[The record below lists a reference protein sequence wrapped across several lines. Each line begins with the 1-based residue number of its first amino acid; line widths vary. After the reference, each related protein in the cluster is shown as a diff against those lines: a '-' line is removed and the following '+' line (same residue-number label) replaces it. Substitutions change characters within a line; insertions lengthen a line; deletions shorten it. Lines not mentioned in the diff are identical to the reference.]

1 LNVRTSLIFAL
12 AVVATAS
19 PALAEKALPLHI
31 GGRVAPAEDGKGYIH
46 QWPGTYFEGRFRGTA
61 AAVRVQDNA
70 NILDIFIDGQLVRTI
85 TKPGDGQ
92 VEFANLSDQE
102 HSIRVE
108 KRTEAAWTSAQFV
121 GVFVPDSA
129 EVLSVKPR
137 ARQIE
142 FIGDSY
148 TVGYGNTS
156 PKRECPG
163 DGVWAMTQTQL
174 AFGPLTA
181 KHFNA
186 DYRVN
191 AISGRGIVR
200 NYNGGAGLH
209 LPEAYPNIINL
220 DNGTVLETDTKTDD
234 WAPQV
239 MVIGLGTND
248 FSTPLNPGEK
258 WKSRDELQKDYV
270 TNYIAFVQRLRADNP
285 GAYFVLMAT
294 DQANGEIQ
302 GQVAKVLAGLK
313 AAGETRVA
321 FLGMNGLSFE
331 GCDWHPSAADDRKVS
346 DSLIAFL
353 NSQTDIWQNR

>member
-1 LNVRTSLIFAL
+1 LRNSLFLTL
-12 AVVATAS
+12 AVLAAAS
-19 PALAEKALPLHI
+19 PALAEKSLPLHI
-31 GGRVAPAEDGKGYIH
+31 GGRVAKTPIGQGYLH
-46 QWPGTYFEGRFRGTA
+46 QWPGTYFEGRFRGTSL
-61 AAVRVQDNA
+61 AVRVNDSV
-70 NILDIFIDGQLVRTI
+70 NILDIFVDGQLVRTI

-92 VEFANLSDQE
+92 VEFTGLTDSE
-102 HSIRVE
+102 HSVRVE
-108 KRTEAAWTSAQFV
+108 KRTEAAWTSAQFS
-121 GVFVPDSA
+121 GIFIPDSA

-163 DGVWAMTQTQL
+163 DGVWATTQTQL

-200 NYNGGAGLH
+200 NYNGSAGLH
-209 LPEAYPNIINL
+209 MPEAYPNIINQENAPIR
-220 DNGTVLETDTKTDD
+220 DSDMAADD
-234 WAPQV
+234 WTPQV
-239 MVIGLGTND
+239 IVIGLGTND

-258 WKSRDELQKDYV
+258 WKTRDELQKDYV
-270 TNYIAFVQRLRADNP
+270 ANYIAFVRELRTVNP

-302 GQVAKVLAGLK
+302 AQVAKVMAGLK
-313 AAGETRVA
+313 ANGETRVA
-321 FLGMNGLSFE
+321 FVPMNGLTFE
-331 GCDWHPSAADDRKVS
+331 GCDWHPSTADDRKIS
-346 DSLIAFL
+346 DSLVAFL
-353 NSQTDIWQNR
+353 DRQPDIWQGK

>member
-1 LNVRTSLIFAL
+1 MLSAFA
-12 AVVATAS
+12 ATS
-19 PALAEKALPLHI
+19 PAFAEKALPLHV
-31 GGRVAPAEDGKGYIH
+31 GGRVAPADDGKGYVH
-46 QWPGTYFEGRFRGTA
+46 QWPGTYFEGRFRGTG
-61 AAVRVQDNA
+61 AAVRVKDSI

-85 TKPGDGQ
+85 SKPGDGQ
-92 VEFANLSDQE
+92 VEFGNLTDSE

-108 KRTEAAWTSAQFV
+108 KRTEVQWASAQFS
-121 GVFVPDSA
+121 GIFVPDSA

-156 PKRECPG
+156 PRRECPG
-163 DGVWAMTQTQL
+163 DGVWATTQTQL

-186 DYRVN
+186 DYRIN

-200 NYNGGAGLH
+200 NYNGSAGLP
-209 LPEAYPNIINL
+209 LPQAYPNIVNL
-220 DNGTVLETDTKTDD
+220 DTGTIPDADAATDD

-239 MVIGLGTND
+239 IVIGLGTND

-258 WKSRDELQKDYV
+258 WKTRDELQKDYV
-270 TNYIAFVQRLRADNP
+270 ATYIAFVQGLRTANP
-285 GAYFVLMAT
+285 DAYFVLMAT

-302 GQVAKVLAGLK
+302 AQVAKVLAGLK
-313 AAGETRVA
+313 AAGETRIA
-321 FLGMNGLSFE
+321 FIPMNGLTFD
-331 GCDWHPSAADDRKVS
+331 GCDWHPSLADDRKIS
-346 DSLIAFL
+346 ASLIGFL
-353 NSQTDIWQNR
+353 DGQPDIWQGK